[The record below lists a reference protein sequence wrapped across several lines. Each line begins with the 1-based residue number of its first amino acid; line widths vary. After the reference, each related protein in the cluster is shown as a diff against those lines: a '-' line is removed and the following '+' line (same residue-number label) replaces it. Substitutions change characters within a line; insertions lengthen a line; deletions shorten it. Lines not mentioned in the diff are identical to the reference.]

1 MKQLKKTLLT
11 LVALLAVTTGA
22 WADDYFYLVVDGTT
36 ATLKYGDKGEN
47 PYFKDG
53 FVPLW
58 KTSTDDKLD
67 IKGFTTITVDASCQ
81 NLTNLTSLP
90 PVFQNFTALT
100 VINNLENINTTSI
113 TRMAGL
119 FYGCSSLQTLDLSD
133 WNTASV
139 TNMMN
144 MFKGCLSLETI
155 YVGEGWSTEK
165 VTTSLNMFT
174 GCTKLPN
181 FDASIVDKTNA
192 YAGGYLK
199 AKPGTVLPTPN
210 VNEWSLTMP
219 AGNVTVTAEYFPQA
233 TAAEGALTAATGVAA
248 TTSEPLVTL
257 DASKLTGA
265 TKLMYLT
272 NKSTDPA
279 PGYDAQ
285 GWSDKVPTADSFTEA
300 GNVNVWYYP
309 VGTDD
314 EDPAKTFSDGDI
326 CATALTVTLAAA
338 PTYDI
343 SFNAANANTIEAG
356 KATVTVG
363 GTAAT
368 LTEGKVTGV
377 KMGQQVKMTAAQG
390 YKFRKVEAKKTT
402 DFTDCVS
409 TTAWTGMDAMSPAF
423 STPEVTTSDGRKTR
437 FAEVYRTD
445 VSATGV
451 IMQQTVNVANGT
463 YIVELYANSCAAQD
477 VTTDMADGAT
487 DVAYVFANDVK
498 KFITS
503 KIASAFSES
512 GVYTLEVTV
521 TDGQLTLGIGKEKA
535 GTNWHTIQIKSL
547 NQKASSGNE

>member
-1 MKQLKKTLLT
+1 MKQLKNFLIKREQSQACLSFAKREKSRLLAKTLLT

-22 WADDYFYLVVDGTT
+22 WATDDTYTVKFEANGKSKTIENVTLEKTWACNYASENGELDQIIKELYELESGCSNTNPNTSVTGGNGKVTVVSSNNQSITITEPFEGT
-36 ATLKYGDKGEN
+36 ATVTGGYINQDWSDFTYSLTISIPGYTASSAT
-47 PYFKDG
+47 P
-53 FVPLW
+53 V
-58 KTSTDDKLD
+58 D
-67 IKGFTTITVDASCQ
+67 I
-81 NLTNLTSLP
+81 
-90 PVFQNFTALT
+90 
-100 VINNLENINTTSI
+100 
-113 TRMAGL
+113 
-119 FYGCSSLQTLDLSD
+119 D
-133 WNTASV
+133 WNATTKTAS
-139 TNMMN
+139 
-144 MFKGCLSLETI
+144 I
-155 YVGEGWSTEK
+155 
-165 VTTSLNMFT
+165 
-174 GCTKLPN
+174 
-181 FDASIVDKTNA
+181 AS
-192 YAGGYLK
+192 
-199 AKPGTVLPTPN
+199 
-210 VNEWSLTMP
+210 MP

-265 TKLMYLT
+265 TKLMYFV

-285 GWSDKVPTADSFTEA
+285 GWSDKVPTADSFTES
-300 GNVNVWYYP
+300 GGYNVYYYP
-309 VGTDD
+309 LGTDD
-314 EDPAKTFSDGDI
+314 ADPAKTYRDGDI
-326 CATALTVTLAAA
+326 CAAPILVSLAAA
-338 PTYDI
+338 PTYDV
-343 SFNAANANTIEAG
+343 SFRAANANTIESG

-363 GTAAT
+363 GAAAT

-390 YKFRKVEAKKTT
+390 YKFRKVEVEKTT